1 MRLLLI
7 EDDVFFRKFY
17 VEKLKE
23 KGFEVDEADDGE
35 QGLENIR
42 TFKPDLVVLDII
54 LPKKDGFEVLKSL
67 QNDTLLKKIPVLVF
81 STLGQEADIEK
92 AKKLGA
98 ADYVNKSLFDFKNV
112 LKKINTLTKKTNS
125 NQQVPSNPN
134 KSQ

>member
-1 MRLLLI
+1 MKLLLI

-35 QGLENIR
+35 QGLEKIR

-98 ADYVNKSLFDFKNV
+98 ADYVNKSLFDFNN
-112 LKKINTLTKKTNS
+112 LLTKINTLTKKTNS